1 MKKLLISAC
10 LLILI
15 FSMSCNE
22 ERDNIS
28 VANARTSS
36 PAPDFSQL
44 KSSNFSEE
52 ELVRLAADYLWFV
65 RENLIRRDRTSS
77 LTEKELNSLR
87 GAKNNQA
94 LDEAINRLGG
104 NGAVIITS
112 FPDYRQL
119 AKCIADQHLDV
130 GRIAKLVARR
140 ITEKVYQRRFGAAK
154 TPDCAGLCSQQF
166 NIEMESCENELALE
180 IGASLVAGAISG
192 GMAGAGGLIISVG
205 MYFNCESTAFMT
217 LEVCSMNCSMN

>member
-94 LDEAINRLGG
+94 LDEAINR
-104 NGAVIITS
+104 
-112 FPDYRQL
+112 
-119 AKCIADQHLDV
+119 
-130 GRIAKLVARR
+130 
-140 ITEKVYQRRFGAAK
+140 
-154 TPDCAGLCSQQF
+154 
-166 NIEMESCENELALE
+166 
-180 IGASLVAGAISG
+180 
-192 GMAGAGGLIISVG
+192 
-205 MYFNCESTAFMT
+205 
-217 LEVCSMNCSMN
+217 